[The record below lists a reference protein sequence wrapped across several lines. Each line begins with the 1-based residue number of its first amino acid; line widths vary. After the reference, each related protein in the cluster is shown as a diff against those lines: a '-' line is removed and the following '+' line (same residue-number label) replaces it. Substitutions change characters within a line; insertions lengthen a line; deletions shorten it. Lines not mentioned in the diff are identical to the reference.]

1 MHLLRDTRYTFGL
14 DDANGRMPQ
23 ARDSFRA
30 MLLAYPAAIFVIAP
44 IDNVMTAVFDA
55 PVATVDGKH
64 ALRVGMLRSS
74 AGNAMDDFT
83 HDVSLIDLIVD
94 SVTHGFPING
104 QARYDVALV
113 LVSAAETLPGLL
125 SKAFGPPRDSQA
137 AADLGFP

>member
-1 MHLLRDTRYTFGL
+1 MR
-14 DDANGRMPQ
+14 
-23 ARDSFRA
+23 SF
-30 MLLAYPAAIFVIAP
+30 IAP

-94 SVTHGFPING
+94 SACNG

>member
-1 MHLLRDTRYTFGL
+1 
-14 DDANGRMPQ
+14 
-23 ARDSFRA
+23 

-64 ALRVGMLRSS
+64 ALKVGMLRSS

-94 SVTHGFPING
+94 SVTHGFSING
-104 QARYDVALV
+104 QAR
-113 LVSAAETLPGLL
+113 
-125 SKAFGPPRDSQA
+125 
-137 AADLGFP
+137 